1 MLASF
6 SSHMSSHLTLPPT
19 VPSGVE
25 LVSGTP
31 PAQENILVSAD
42 PTLLTQVPQS
52 TFGTLG
58 LAQGVSMMD
67 VEPRMENPTLLALDP
82 SHTTLL
88 PPQPPI
94 PPIIPYDP
102 QTWLAQMF
110 TSIVDAGTE
119 ARAAIVRGDTSEAA
133 RRSREMTETLRLV
146 TDYMNQN
153 SPSGADEMPNP
164 FSPDHPVIAPPPA
177 PLDQA
182 AMTLPSLNDHRKR
195 SSSIVDFAP
204 APKAAVRKLSHAI
217 IPKTEP
223 ETILIPE
230 LPPLE
235 PALTPPYAPGALV
248 SSTTISQAASRP
260 PSRFGMYPPAPVAQ
274 FASGYELASQM
285 VSMQPMP
292 VDNPINICS
301 TGVISEPSVSPHLL
315 SLSTSAPLDM
325 AAPTFPPPIA
335 PSVAP
340 MSTMG
345 GAGAAFPPDVPQMNR
360 GSRAGSIS
368 SLFDRQSAFMAPV
381 APINPQ
387 PSATTMN
394 MLLDMPF
401 ASASPPDDSE
411 TTGDDDEQG
420 DSSMVSK
427 HGLDIPTDQLQDI
440 DQIFIAFLRSLCS
453 NLDATDKNG
462 EPIHQALMPK
472 KMEKFAQSKDFRPFK
487 FRIQAFTHAFVDE
500 LANHGYTD
508 DKIQCKKIRQYLW
521 RQPYIMRF
529 NEEGKK
535 AKSKGNHI
543 WVVEAR
549 KTGEGGWEFRKFTR
563 KFANCHS
570 SVCYVGLPWS
580 WTPHIWD
587 PQASLKDVP
596 VRYESH
602 SLPPWLSWSITE
614 SGTYVLSGTPPLDAD
629 NVEIRTD
636 AHFVVDGKEE
646 RISMSFPLHVAP
658 SSTGSR
664 RPSLSDTPTRRS
676 VSDPALSHRSSNPS
690 LSLSSPPRT
699 DPQFVATVTEVLKVA
714 AQRVQQERVSHNA
727 PLETLQFD
735 ALCKQQQVLNR
746 AVNAYTEE
754 QRNPGYLQ
762 TSGEGDAQAALA
774 KTAEQVVVQA
784 VHTVIADKA
793 AGVGVPVAV
802 APKNASIVEVSAV
815 TQEALAKAL
824 ARTTLHAHEVHVMQ
838 TTSKVL
844 KEQEQALSPTSMSF
858 EKTSVVDPATV
869 IRVRSVPASLAT
881 VPEYP

>member
-1 MLASF
+1 
-6 SSHMSSHLTLPPT
+6 MSSHPTLST
-19 VPSGVE
+19 VVPSGIE
-25 LVSGTP
+25 LASGTP
-31 PAQENILVSAD
+31 PAPDNILVSSD
-42 PTLLTQVPQS
+42 PSLLSQTPSSAFGALGMPQ
-52 TFGTLG
+52 GML
-58 LAQGVSMMD
+58 MMD
-67 VEPRMENPTLLALDP
+67 VEPRLDNPSMAALDP
-82 SHTTLL
+82 NHTAIL
-88 PPQPPI
+88 PPQPSV

-110 TSIVDAGTE
+110 TSIINAGTE
-119 ARAAIVRGDTSEAA
+119 ARDAIVRGDTSEAA
-133 RRSREMTETLRLV
+133 RRSREMTESLRLV

-153 SPSGADEMPNP
+153 SPSGADEVVNP
-164 FSPDHPVIAPPPA
+164 FSLENSVMPPPLA

-204 APKAAVRKLSHAI
+204 APKASVRKLSHTI

-230 LPPLE
+230 VPAIE
-235 PALTPPYAPGALV
+235 PALTPPYAPVAVPAALV
-248 SSTTISQAASRP
+248 TGNAISQVASRP
-260 PSRFGMYPPAPVAQ
+260 PSRLYSDVGLFTAAPVAQ
-274 FASGYELASQM
+274 FASNFDLSAQM
-285 VSMQPMP
+285 AAMQPMP
-292 VDNPINICS
+292 VDPQV
-301 TGVISEPSVSPHLL
+301 GISGTLPEPSASPHLL

-345 GAGAAFPPDVPQMNR
+345 GTTSAFPPVVSQMNR

-368 SLFDRQSAFMAPV
+368 SLSFDRQPAFIAPV
-381 APINPQ
+381 VPTNPQ
-387 PSATTMN
+387 PSASSTN

-401 ASASPPDDSE
+401 ATSSPPEDGDSP
-411 TTGDDDEQG
+411 GDDDEQG
-420 DSSMVSK
+420 ESSMVSK
-427 HGLDIPTDQLQDI
+427 HGLDIPTEQLQDI
-440 DQIFIAFLRSLCS
+440 DAIFVAFLQSLCS

-549 KTGEGGWEFRKFTR
+549 KAGESGWEFRKFTR

-614 SGTYVLSGTPPLDAD
+614 NGTYVLSGTPPSDAD
-629 NVEIRTD
+629 SVEIRTD

-676 VSDPALSHRSSNPS
+676 VSDPSLSHRASNSS
-690 LSLSSPPRT
+690 LSLSNAPRA
-699 DPQFVATVTEVLKVA
+699 DPKFVATVTEVLKVA

-727 PLETLQFD
+727 PFEAQFD

-754 QRNPGYLQ
+754 QRNPGFLQ
-762 TSGEGDAQAALA
+762 PTNEGDAQAVLA

-824 ARTTLHAHEVHVMQ
+824 ERTTLHAHEVHVMQ

-844 KEQEQALSPTSMSF
+844 KEQEKAFSPTSMSF
-858 EKTSVVDPATV
+858 DKTAVADPATV